1 MRFHQVFSWL
11 CCLSVLQ
18 LVTPFAIDSPSWRKR
33 GIERGWALA
42 QSSCPT
48 DTKSCGDG
56 SCCPSNLFC
65 FEHANMEVAACCPTS
80 EEILKDL
87 YTVPLANIAIQITNA
102 VATSNPIPSVPTAN
116 GLNGLGLM
124 ETASVVSLAV
134 KVFIELRTG

>member
-1 MRFHQVFSWL
+1 
-11 CCLSVLQ
+11 
-18 LVTPFAIDSPSWRKR
+18 
-33 GIERGWALA
+33 
-42 QSSCPT
+42 
-48 DTKSCGDG
+48 
-56 SCCPSNLFC
+56 
-65 FEHANMEVAACCPTS
+65 MEVAACCPTS